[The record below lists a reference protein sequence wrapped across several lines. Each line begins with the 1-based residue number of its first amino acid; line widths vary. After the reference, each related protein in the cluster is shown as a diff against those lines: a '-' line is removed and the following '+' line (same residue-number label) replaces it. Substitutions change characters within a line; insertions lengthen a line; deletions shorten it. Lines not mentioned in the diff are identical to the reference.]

1 MGHGSKFFTLGSGQI
16 GAVDHPVIVAPAV
29 EAILLSHAVGNHLS
43 FGILFPWDW
52 VGFLVGGGIRRCR
65 RCCCHHCRRRCQL
78 ALLCKGN
85 APPLNAPRLALLVGG
100 FILVRKLE
108 DFVVG
113 AGDSVQTRERIVV
126 DFFLE
131 VPVKLVAEAMKE

>member
-1 MGHGSKFFTLGSGQI
+1 MDHAGKFFTFGSGQI

-29 EAILLSHAVGNHLS
+29 EAILLPYTVGKHLS

-65 RCCCHHCRRRCQL
+65 CCRCQCRRHRQL

-85 APPLNAPRLALLVGG
+85 ATPSNAPGLALLVGG
-100 FILVRKLE
+100 FILVCELE
-108 DFVVG
+108 DLVVG
-113 AGDSVQTRERIVV
+113 VGDGVQTCEGIVV
-126 DFFLE
+126 DLFLRS
-131 VPVKLVAEAMKE
+131 L